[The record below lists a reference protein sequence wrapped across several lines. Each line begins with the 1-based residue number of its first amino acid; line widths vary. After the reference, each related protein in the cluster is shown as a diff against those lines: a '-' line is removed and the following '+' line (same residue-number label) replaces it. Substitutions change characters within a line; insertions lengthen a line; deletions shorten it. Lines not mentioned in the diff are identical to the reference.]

1 MSKMVQME
9 LKALGSASDKT
20 LTLTPR
26 GINPANGVATL
37 SEVGSVPAL
46 EKRVTISV
54 SQPSRNRKN
63 FKVFVKL
70 QNPTSCVEGGNCDPS
85 VKRQSFSDVSFT
97 FTQYSTTEERAFIR
111 TELAA
116 LLKDPLLIDA
126 VDNLNPAY

>member
-1 MSKMVQME
+1 MGFCSLTNT
-9 LKALGSASDKT
+9 LKFLRLRDGCET
-20 LTLTPR
+20 E
-26 GINPANGVATL
+26 I
-37 SEVGSVPAL
+37 
-46 EKRVTISV
+46 VT
-54 SQPSRNRKN
+54 QPSRNRKN

-70 QNPTSCVEGGNCDPS
+70 QNPTSCVESGNCDPS

-97 FTQYSTTEERAFIR
+97 FTQYSTTEERALMR

>member
-9 LKALGSASDKT
+9 LKALGSKGDQT

-70 QNPTSCVEGGNCDPS
+70 QNPTSCVESGNCDPS

-97 FTQYSTTEERAFIR
+97 FTQYSTTEERALMR

>member
-9 LKALGSASDKT
+9 LKALGSKGDQT
-20 LTLTPR
+20 LILTPR

-70 QNPTSCVEGGNCDPS
+70 QNPTSCVESGNCDPS

-97 FTQYSTTEERAFIR
+97 FTQYSTTEERALIR

>member
-9 LKALGSASDKT
+9 LNALGSAGDQT
-20 LTLTPR
+20 LILTPR

-70 QNPTSCVEGGNCDPS
+70 QNPTSCVESGNCDPS

-97 FTQYSTTEERAFIR
+97 FTQYSTTEERALMR